1 MRSRIG
7 LTCVFQS
14 TFPLRGATSKGETAA
29 TALIFQS
36 TLPLQGATVLVA
48 GIHVAV
54 TISIHAPL
62 AGSDSRNPARYQR
75 NPYFNPRSPC
85 RERHALSFLPSMM
98 VTFQSTLPLRGAT
111 PG

>member
-14 TFPLRGATSKGETAA
+14 TLPLRGATSVEK
-29 TALIFQS
+29 I
-36 TLPLQGATVLVA
+36 LPGLKNIS
-48 GIHVAV
+48 IHVPLAGSDQQGRDRRHRAD
-54 TISIHAPL
+54 ISIHAPL
-62 AGSDSRNPARYQR
+62 AGSDRSRRGYPRR
-75 NPYFNPRSPC
+75 GHYFNPRSPC